1 MTDHTLPEGRKAMT
15 DADMGDLTRRLADTA
30 IENSEPYR
38 AAIKRAEDAEAL
50 IARVYPCLADMV
62 RLQMTRAYPSD
73 HPIFREIMAEAFQL
87 VDELWKREKQK
98 EDRGKQ

>member
-1 MTDHTLPEGRKAMT
+1 MSDYKLPEGRKAMT